1 MLLPLGL
8 KHDIFTVLLAT
19 GPKSVGGAN
28 PPRHATHIPCIWA
41 QRVLST
47 SIPRTCHLRNPAQI
61 RSRTR
66 STRNSRVRCVNLFPL
81 DALLMFPVSPR
92 YGINITIM
100 WPPRIQKLVN
110 HPLFKE
116 VDLSSLQIVISTAS
130 ALSAEVARALK
141 AVTSPKLICFNG
153 MISTLSFWVPRVDL
167 YALALIAVYGM
178 SEAVSYLEQDHIHHC
193 HLPLNSH
200 HLCTP
205 NHK

>member
-8 KHDIFTVLLAT
+8 KHDILTVSLAT
-19 GPKSVGGAN
+19 GPKRVGSAN
-28 PPRHATHIPCIWA
+28 PPRHATHIPCIRT
-41 QRVLST
+41 QRVLSA

-66 STRNSRVRCVNLFPL
+66 STRNSKVRCVNLFALGPL
-81 DALLMFPVSPR
+81 LIFPVSPR

-130 ALSAEVARALK
+130 PLSAEVARALK

-153 MISTLSFWVPRVDL
+153 MISIFSFWVPRVDF
-167 YALALIAVYGM
+167 YAFALIAVYGM
-178 SEAVSYLEQDHIHHC
+178 SEAVS
-193 HLPLNSH
+193 
-200 HLCTP
+200 
-205 NHK
+205 